1 MNTTKDR
8 KLRKEQKNVHRH
20 QQEKKE
26 EGRLLH
32 FQKIRKRGQNIVK
45 LTTSFHTLGKREMNI
60 LIAQKFEQGETKVLE
75 RKKGRLED
83 FLAENVS
90 YVEQTNG

>member
-1 MNTTKDR
+1 MR
-8 KLRKEQKNVHRH
+8 KN
-20 QQEKKE
+20 QQERKE

-32 FQKIRKRGQNIVK
+32 SQKIGNRRQSMLKNTDSV
-45 LTTSFHTLGKREMNI
+45 HTLGKREMNI
-60 LIAQKFEQGETKVLE
+60 QIAQKFEQGETKVLE

-90 YVEQTNG
+90 YVEQTDG